1 MYVIFR
7 IPRTKAE
14 NLKREPF
21 DRSMGVIFYI
31 LLTGIPPFAGDSDEE
46 SFALTLRGA
55 YDKRCLDDISPPA
68 KELVAKMLTYQ
79 PGENSHAL

>member
-1 MYVIFR
+1 
-7 IPRTKAE
+7 
-14 NLKREPF
+14 
-21 DRSMGVIFYI
+21 MGVIFYI